1 MPLDVLGRTRA
12 TMKNST
18 SFPALKKVVA
28 KRFGKSIKSYHLE
41 EGEVDP
47 KDGEL
52 CLCKTK
58 SGETLMELK
67 CTSSAQRSHKRCWF
81 IQTAGRWPWKSES
94 AKECV
99 TTHLPNE
106 LALKM
111 DCDLAGYLCSAIH
124 VK

>member
-1 MPLDVLGRTRA
+1 MVSYACVRRSQGKLRWRFEVVLTC
-12 TMKNST
+12 
-18 SFPALKKVVA
+18 
-28 KRFGKSIKSYHLE
+28 KSITEYEHR
-41 EGEVDP
+41 GERLIEP
-47 KDGEL
+47 SSSWIAI
-52 CLCKTK
+52 TIQ
-58 SGETLMELK
+58 LK

-81 IQTAGRWPWKSES
+81 SQTAGRWPWKSES

-111 DCDLAGYLCSAIH
+111 DCALAGYLCSAIH